1 MAYMQEAKRAS
12 GLLRLP
18 RGGDSTQAVRA
29 TWGTRGERVH
39 GAWQPGTHSVW

>member
-1 MAYMQEAKRAS
+1 MAYTEEAERAS

-18 RGGDSTQAVRA
+18 CGGDSTRAVRA
-29 TWGTRGERVH
+29 TWGARAERVH